1 MFLFGT
7 LTQDNFPSL
16 QEDIPCVGYVDMAE
30 KNFRHEE
37 MSPLT
42 MAFARLALRGR
53 LPMPLLG
60 LCLGHQSLGVA
71 EARRDDQGDG
81 Q

>member
-1 MFLFGT
+1 MTF
-7 LTQDNFPSL
+7 SL
-16 QEDIPCVGYVDMAE
+16 QEDIPCVVLDMWTWQR
-30 KNFRHEE
+30 KWSREE

-42 MAFARLALRGR
+42 MDFACLALRGR

>member
-1 MFLFGT
+1 MTF
-7 LTQDNFPSL
+7 SL
-16 QEDIPCVGYVDMAE
+16 QEDIPCVVLDMWTWQR
-30 KNFRHEE
+30 KWSREE

-42 MAFARLALRGR
+42 MAFACLALRGR